1 MTDTTDNQTGHTRR
15 EFELIQKVKSILPAP
30 FIKDFSPA
38 EIDNQILLFIQ
49 SAIVDI
55 NIIPPQSGMT
65 IETFPASMDPL
76 LIQGCNYYVLLF
88 KQMKWSMNDFSYNN
102 NGFSLT
108 LDRVD
113 KLDKPMQRFLD
124 HFMLQVAQWKTN
136 MMLSNIVAQGSPR
149 QTSILGNFIRAFFG
163 FSN

>member
-1 MTDTTDNQTGHTRR
+1 
-15 EFELIQKVKSILPAP
+15 
-30 FIKDFSPA
+30 
-38 EIDNQILLFIQ
+38 
-49 SAIVDI
+49 
-55 NIIPPQSGMT
+55 
-65 IETFPASMDPL
+65 
-76 LIQGCNYYVLLF
+76 
-88 KQMKWSMNDFSYNN
+88 MKWSMNDFSYNN